1 MTTTI
6 VTESGRRNLARREA
20 ERAVVEGERR
30 QVAAAVALDMVT
42 GEQREAD
49 RPAALEAA
57 IRANLVLADAYVQVA
72 RLWPAESL
80 VWHAACR
87 AAAHLRAE
95 AYLVDPLVTV
105 RVGQELRA
113 RGGNWVTVR

>member
-1 MTTTI
+1 MTTLTREQI
-6 VTESGRRNLARREA
+6 VAEA
-20 ERAVVEGERR
+20 AVVSGEKRH
-30 QVAAAVALDMVT
+30 VAAAVALDMVT
-42 GEQREAD
+42 QSGREAD

-57 IRANLVLADAYVQVA
+57 VRASLVLADAYMQVA

-105 RVGQELRA
+105 RVSQVLRA
-113 RGGNWVTVR
+113 SGGNRVTL